1 MRKKIEIKVYLPYLM
16 VGELESRRKNNV
28 RSKFIEEA
36 IRSRLDGEQ
45 GFTLADEET
54 LEILAEL
61 RYRKDLPQWFLNQL
75 DLVRKELEE

>member
-16 VGELESRRKNNV
+16 VGELESRRKDNR
-28 RSKFIEEA
+28 RSKYIEEA
-36 IRSRLDGEQ
+36 VRSRLDGEQ